1 MKHSFRNLLI
11 CLALGMFI
19 LLPSSYAQQ
28 ITATLSGLVTDS
40 TGGVIPGAH
49 IIATNTGTNISFPA
63 DSSASGEYRIN
74 LLPVGNYTVKITAA
88 GFKTFQQTN
97 VVLDLGQ
104 SASLNAQL
112 TVGGA
117 EETID
122 VSTSVPL
129 VNTTTSE
136 VGATVQNVEI
146 ENLPIVNR
154 NVYDLLSLVPG
165 VQTSTENFTLGY
177 PQRVVLING
186 GVQIANSGSTSY
198 YLDGGTNM
206 TGLRNTGNVQPN
218 PDAVDQFRVET
229 NNYSA
234 EYGRFP
240 NGVINVITK
249 SGTNQWHGSAFE
261 FWRENG
267 LNALDW
273 TNNTNTATT
282 QPLHRHQFGGTI
294 GGPIIK
300 DKTFFFFSYGGL
312 RQITSGVLNGA
323 ITPTTAQRAGDF
335 SASLPTQSGA
345 ITSCTQTLSAADK
358 SAGNFIVCNPTTRK
372 PFAGN
377 IIPKGLLDPTV
388 QNLVNPNGTLPFI
401 PLPNQPGNFYQG
413 ILRLQYN
420 TDEYLL
426 KIDHNFSEKHRFS
439 GEVFENGGINQSN
452 PGGNI
457 GWSKQNYTFR
467 QWNAVLSDTYTFNP
481 SWVNEAW
488 VSYARNLGGRI
499 NTPAI
504 AIGQY
509 GSAFQVQ
516 GTPSLPAINVSGF
529 FNAGQAIS
537 GPRAGSN
544 YYELRDTVLWTHG
557 RHSVRFGGNVSLDKD
572 VQETLLNNYGVFAF
586 ADSTTSRTGKAL
598 SDFIMGLPNTMNQDA
613 PNIARMNS
621 WYGGAFILDDFR
633 VRPNLTLN
641 LGLRW
646 DLQTPPVETDN
657 KVTNFNLGQQSTVM
671 PTAPLGQ
678 LTVGDKGVSR
688 GIVPTRWNHF
698 GPRVGFAWDVYG
710 NGKTAVRGGFGW
722 FWGSVSGNEWGGSSQ
737 PFGLRQQF
745 NNIQSV
751 TNPYG
756 NYPAGSPFPYNYVP
770 GGTPRFTLPFGTNRT
785 DPNFDWTS
793 AYQANLSVEQQWTN
807 SFATSIGYV
816 GNMGRHLPFS
826 TDINYPVIATQ
837 QNPVNCNTAVN
848 CQYTSTTSNVDQRRL
863 ILPGTYQGISLFASN
878 QTSTYHAL
886 QITANKRMSRNFSLR
901 SYYLWAKNWSSAGMQ
916 SSSATVENPTKMY
929 LERGRTDNDYRN
941 NFVAS
946 VVWMLDYYHGSE
958 FLMKN
963 LINGWQISPIIKLRS
978 GSPFT
983 VTSGS
988 DVNLD
993 GTNNDRPN
1001 LTGNPARKT
1010 SFNRLDQTSRWFDS
1024 SAFTI
1029 PALGSDGTAPRNVLD
1044 APGYKNI
1051 DVALFRNFK
1060 FYERYNLQFR
1070 GEFTNFFNTVNLSNP
1085 SASLAN
1091 LSTVGT
1097 IRSASP
1103 MRQTQLGLRLTF

>member
-1 MKHSFRNLLI
+1 MKYPFRYLLA
-11 CLALGMFI
+11 CLALG
-19 LLPSSYAQQ
+19 LTVLAPNCYAQQ

-49 IIATNTGTNISFPA
+49 VVATNTGTNISFTA

-74 LLPVGNYTVKITAA
+74 LLPVGNYTVKVTAI
-88 GFKTFQQTN
+88 GFKTFHQTG

-112 TVGGA
+112 SVGQTN
-117 EETID
+117 ETID
-122 VSTSVPL
+122 VSTAVPL

-165 VQTSTENFTLGY
+165 VQTSTQNFTLGY
-177 PQRVVLING
+177 PQQVVLING

-206 TGLRNTGNVQPN
+206 TGLRNTGNIQPN

-249 SGTNQWHGSAFE
+249 SGTNKWHGSAFE

-273 TNNTNTATT
+273 TNNTNTANV
-282 QPLHRHQFGGTI
+282 QPLHRHQFGGTV

-323 ITPTTAQRAGDF
+323 VTPTAIQRTGDF
-335 SASLPTQSGA
+335 SANLPTQSGA
-345 ITSCTQTLSAADK
+345 ITSCAQTLSAADK
-358 SAGNFIVCNPTTRK
+358 SAGNFIVCNPATRK

-377 IIPKGLLDPTV
+377 IIPKGMLDPTV
-388 QNLVNPNGTLPFI
+388 QNLVNPNGSLPFI
-401 PLPNQPGNFYQG
+401 PLPNQPNNFYQG

-426 KIDHNFSEKHRFS
+426 KIDHNFSTKHRFS
-439 GEVFENGGINQSN
+439 GEVFENGGVNQAN
-452 PGGNI
+452 AGGNI
-457 GWSKQNYTFR
+457 NWSKQNYIFR
-467 QWNAVLSDTYTFNP
+467 QWNAVLSDIYTFSPN
-481 SWVNEAW
+481 WVNEAW
-488 VSYARNLGGRI
+488 VSYARNLGGRV
-499 NTPAI
+499 NTPAV

-516 GTPSLPAINVSGF
+516 GTPSLPAINVSGY

-544 YYELRDTVLWTHG
+544 YYEFRDTVLATHG
-557 RHSVRFGGNVSLDKD
+557 RHSVRFGGNISLDKD
-572 VQETLLNNYGVFAF
+572 VQESLLNNYGIFAF
-586 ADSTTSRTGKAL
+586 TQSTTSRTGNAL

-613 PNIARMNS
+613 PNIQRMNS

-646 DLQTPPVETDN
+646 DVQTPPVETDN
-657 KVTNFNLGQQSTVM
+657 KVTNFNLGQQSTVI
-671 PTAPLGQ
+671 PSAPLG
-678 LTVGDKGVSR
+678 LLVVGDKGVPR
-688 GIVPTRWNHF
+688 GVIPTRWNHF

-710 NGKTAVRGGFGW
+710 NGKTSVRGGFGW
-722 FWGSVSGNEWGGSSQ
+722 FWGSISGNEWGAASQ

-756 NYPAGSPFPYNYVP
+756 NISGGSPFPYNYVP

-807 SFATSIGYV
+807 TFATSIGYV
-816 GNMGRHLPFS
+816 GNLGRHLPFS
-826 TDINYPVIATQ
+826 SDSNYPVYGPTAT
-837 QNPVNCNTAVN
+837 TA
-848 CQYTSTTSNVDQRRL
+848 NVDNRRP
-863 ILPGTYQGISLFASN
+863 IMPGTYQGISVFASN

-886 QITANKRMSRNFSLR
+886 QVTANKRMSRNFSLR
-901 SYYLWAKNWSSAGMQ
+901 SYYLWAKNWSSVGMQ
-916 SSSATVENPTKMY
+916 SSTASVENPNKMY

-941 NFVAS
+941 TFVGS
-946 VVWMLDYYHGSE
+946 FVWMLDYYRGSQ

-963 LINGWQISPIIKLRS
+963 VINGWQISPIITLRS
-978 GSPFT
+978 GAPFT

-988 DVNLD
+988 DINLD

-1001 LTGNPARKT
+1001 LTGNPARKV
-1010 SFNRLDQTSRWFDS
+1010 SFNHLNPNAQWFDP

-1029 PALGSDGTAPRNVLD
+1029 PSLGSDGTASRNMLDGPGYRNV
-1044 APGYKNI
+1044 N
-1051 DVALFRNFK
+1051 VALFRNFS

-1085 SASLAN
+1085 TGSLAN
-1091 LSTVGT
+1091 PSTVGT
-1097 IRSASP
+1097 IRSAQA

>member
-1 MKHSFRNLLI
+1 LRYVFSVLV
-11 CLALGMFI
+11 LALVVPATSA
-19 LLPSSYAQQ
+19 LAQQ
-28 ITATLSGLVTDS
+28 ITATLSGTVTDS
-40 TGGVIPGAH
+40 TGGVVPGAH
-49 IIATNTGTNISFPA
+49 VLATNTGTNVPFAI
-63 DSSASGEYRIN
+63 DTNASGEYRIN
-74 LLPVGNYTVKITAA
+74 LLPVGTYTVKITAS
-88 GFKTFQQTN
+88 GFKTFQQTG

-104 SASLNAQL
+104 SATLNAEL
-112 TVGGA
+112 SIGGA

-122 VSTSVPL
+122 VTTAVPL
-129 VNTTTSE
+129 VNTTSSE

-165 VQTSTENFTLGY
+165 VQTNTQNFTLGY
-177 PQRVVLING
+177 PQQVVLING

-249 SGTNQWHGSAFE
+249 SGTNAWHGSAFE

-267 LNALDW
+267 LNAKDY
-273 TNNTNTATT
+273 NSTAST
-282 QPLHRHQFGGTI
+282 PLHRHQFGGTI

-300 DKTFFFFSYGGL
+300 DRTFFFFSYGGL
-312 RQITSGVLNGA
+312 RQITTSFLNSA
-323 ITPTTAQRAGDF
+323 IVPTAAQRSGDF
-335 SASLPTQSGA
+335 SANLPTQSGA
-345 ITSCTQTLSAADK
+345 ITSCSQKLNAADTA
-358 SAGNFIVCNPTTRK
+358 AGNFIVCNPVTRK
-372 PFAGN
+372 PFGNN
-377 IIPKGLLDPTV
+377 IISKTMLDPTV
-388 QNLVNPNGTLPFI
+388 QNLLNTNGSLPYI
-401 PLPNQPGNFYQG
+401 PLPNAPGNYFQG
-413 ILRLQYN
+413 YLGLQYN

-426 KIDHNFSEKHRFS
+426 KIDHNFSPNHRLT
-439 GEVFENGGINQSN
+439 GEVFENGGINAN
-452 PGGNI
+452 NAGGNLV
-457 GWSKQNYTFR
+457 WSKQNYVFR

-481 SWVNEAW
+481 NWVNEGW
-488 VSYARNLGGRI
+488 ISYARNLGGRV
-499 NTPAI
+499 NTPAV

-516 GTPSLPAINVSGF
+516 GTPSLPQIAVSGYF
-529 FNAGQAIS
+529 TAGEAIS

-544 YYELRDTVLWTHG
+544 YYELRDTVLWTRG
-557 RHSVRFGGNVSLDKD
+557 RHSVRFGGNFSLDKD
-572 VQETLLNNYGVFAF
+572 VQESLLNNYGIFSFSA
-586 ADSTTSRTGKAL
+586 STSARSGNAL
-598 SDFIMGLPNTMNQDA
+598 SDFILGLPNTMNQDA
-613 PNIARMNS
+613 PNIQHMNS

-646 DLQTPPVETDN
+646 DVQTPPVDTDN
-657 KVTNFNLGQQSTVM
+657 KVTNFKLGQQSTVI
-671 PTAPLGQ
+671 PTAPLGL
-678 LTVGDKGVSR
+678 LTVGDKGVPR
-688 GIVPTRWNHF
+688 GIIDTRWNHF

-722 FWGSVSGNEWGGSSQ
+722 FWGSISGNEWGAASQ

-745 NNIQSV
+745 NNIQSM

-756 NYPAGSPFPYNYVP
+756 NILGGSPFPYSYVP
-770 GGTPRFTLPFGTNRT
+770 GGTPRFTFPFGTNRT

-807 SFATSIGYV
+807 TFATSIGYV
-816 GNMGRHLPFS
+816 GNLGRHLPFS
-826 TDINYPVIATQ
+826 TDSNYPVFATP
-837 QNPVNCNTAVN
+837 QNPVNCNPT
-848 CQYTSTTSNVDQRRL
+848 CITTSTSTNVDARRL
-863 ILPGTYQGISLFASN
+863 IMPGTYQGISVFASN
-878 QTSTYHAL
+878 QTSAYHAM

-941 NFVAS
+941 TFVAS
-946 VVWMLDYYHGSE
+946 FVWMLDYYRGSQ

-963 LINGWQISPIIKLRS
+963 VVNGWQISPIITLRS
-978 GSPFT
+978 GAPFT
-983 VTSGS
+983 VTSGT

-1001 LTGNPARKT
+1001 VTGNPVL
-1010 SFNRLDQTSRWFDS
+1010 SPNRSRSAVKAQWFDPT
-1024 SAFTI
+1024 AFTI
-1029 PALGSDGTAPRNVLD
+1029 PSSGSDGTAPRNLLD
-1044 APGYKNI
+1044 GPGYKNVN
-1051 DVALFRNFK
+1051 VALFRNFK
-1060 FYERYNLQFR
+1060 FQERYNLQFR
-1070 GEFTNFFNTVNLSNP
+1070 GEFTNFFNMVSLSNP
-1085 SASLAN
+1085 SSSLAN
-1091 LSTVGT
+1091 LSTAGT
-1097 IRSASP
+1097 IRNAQP
-1103 MRQTQLGLRLTF
+1103 MRATQLGLRLTF

>member
-1 MKHSFRNLLI
+1 VKRSTLFPLL
-11 CLALGMFI
+11 CS
-19 LLPSSYAQQ
+19 LLLFVCAAVPLTAQQ
-28 ITATLSGLVTDS
+28 ITATLSGLVSDP
-40 TGGVIPGAH
+40 TGDVIAK
-49 IIATNTGTNISFPA
+49 AEVTLTNTGTNAVFSGTTN
-63 DSSASGEYRIN
+63 DSGEYRIN
-74 LLPVGNYTVKITAA
+74 LLPVGTYVLKIAA
-88 GFKTFQQTN
+88 PGFKTYVQTGL
-97 VVLDLGQ
+97 VLDLGQ
-104 SASLNAQL
+104 SATANAQL
-112 TVGGA
+112 TIGTSV
-117 EETID
+117 ETVD
-122 VSTSVPL
+122 VTTAVPL

-165 VQTSTENFTLGY
+165 VQTNTQGFTLGY
-177 PQRVVLING
+177 PQQQVLING

-249 SGTNQWHGSAFE
+249 SGTNKWHGSAFE

-267 LNALDW
+267 LNAKDYNS
-273 TNNTNTATT
+273 TSST
-282 QPLHRHQFGGTI
+282 PLHRHQFGGTI

-312 RQITSGVLNGA
+312 RQITTTFLNSA
-323 ITPTTAQRAGDF
+323 IVPTTAQRGGDF
-335 SASLPTQSGA
+335 SANLPTQSGT
-345 ITSCTQTLSAADK
+345 ITSCTQTLSTADK
-358 SAGNFIVCNPTTRK
+358 NAGNFIVCNPVTRR

-377 IIPKGLLDPTV
+377 IISRSMLDPTV
-388 QNLVNPNGTLPFI
+388 QNLVNTSGSLPSI
-401 PLPNQPGNFYQG
+401 PLPNAPGNFFQG
-413 ILRLQYN
+413 YLGLQYN

-426 KIDHNFSEKHRFS
+426 KIDHNFSQKHRFS
-439 GEVFENGGINQSN
+439 GEVFENGGINSN
-452 PGGNI
+452 NAGGNLV
-457 GWSKQNYTFR
+457 WSKQNYVFR

-481 SWVNEAW
+481 NWVNEAW
-488 VSYARNLGGRI
+488 VSYARNLGGRV
-499 NTPAI
+499 NSPAHS
-504 AIGQY
+504 IGEY

-516 GTPSLPAINVSGF
+516 GTPSLPQIAVSGF
-529 FNAGQAIS
+529 FTAGEAIS

-557 RHSVRFGGNVSLDKD
+557 RHSVRFGGNAALDKD
-572 VQETLLNNYGVFAF
+572 VQESLLNNYGIFSFSA
-586 ADSTTSRTGKAL
+586 STSARSGNAL
-598 SDFIMGLPNTMNQDA
+598 SDFILGLPNTMNQDA
-613 PNIARMNS
+613 PNIQHMNS

-633 VRPNLTLN
+633 IRPDLTLN

-646 DLQTPPVETDN
+646 DLQTPPVDTDN

-671 PTAPLGQ
+671 PTAPLGL
-678 LTVGDKGVSR
+678 LTVGDKGVPR
-688 GIVPTRWNHF
+688 GIIPTRWNHF
-698 GPRVGFAWDVYG
+698 GPRVGFAWDVFG

-722 FWGSVSGNEWGGSSQ
+722 FWGSISGNEWGAASQ

-745 NNIQSV
+745 NNVQSI

-756 NYPAGSPFPYNYVP
+756 NVPGGSPFPYNYVP
-770 GGTPRFTLPFGTNRT
+770 GGTPRFTFPFGTNRT

-807 SFATSIGYV
+807 TFATSIGYV
-816 GNMGRHLPFS
+816 GNLGRHLPFS
-826 TDINYPVIATQ
+826 TDSNYPIYATV
-837 QNPVNCNTAVN
+837 QNPVNGNIT
-848 CQYTSTTSNVDQRRL
+848 TSTSTNVDARRP
-863 ILPGTYQGISLFASN
+863 IMAGIYQGISVFASN
-878 QTSTYHAL
+878 QTSSYHAL

-916 SSSATVENPTKMY
+916 SSTATVENPTKMY
-929 LERGRTDNDYRN
+929 LERARTDNDYRN
-941 NFVAS
+941 TFVAS
-946 VVWMLDYYHGSE
+946 FVWMLDYYRGSQ

-963 LINGWQISPIIKLRS
+963 VVNGWQISPIITLRS
-978 GSPFT
+978 GAPFT

-988 DVNLD
+988 DINLD

-1001 LTGNPARKT
+1001 VTGNPARKT
-1010 SFNRLDQTSRWFDS
+1010 SFNRLDPTARWFDA

-1029 PALGSDGTAPRNVLD
+1029 PSVGSDGTASRNLLD
-1044 APGYKNI
+1044 GPGYKNVN
-1051 DVALFRNFK
+1051 VALFRNFK
-1060 FYERYNLQFR
+1060 FQERYTLQFR
-1070 GEFTNFFNTVNLSNP
+1070 GEFTNFFNMVSLSNP
-1085 SASLAN
+1085 TSSLAN
-1091 LSTVGT
+1091 LSTAGQ
-1097 IRSASP
+1097 IRTAQP
-1103 MRQTQLGLRLTF
+1103 MRATQLGLRLTF

>member
-1 MKHSFRNLLI
+1 MNFRYVFSVLV
-11 CLALGMFI
+11 LALVVAAT
-19 LLPSSYAQQ
+19 SASAQQ
-28 ITATLSGLVTDS
+28 ITATLSGTVTDS
-40 TGGVIPGAH
+40 TGGVVPGAH
-49 IIATNTGTNISFPA
+49 VVATNTGTNVPFAI
-63 DSSASGEYRIN
+63 DTNASGDYRIN
-74 LLPVGNYTVKITAA
+74 LLPVGTYTVKVKAA
-88 GFKTFQQTN
+88 GFKTFQQTG

-104 SASLNAQL
+104 SASLNVLL
-112 TVGGA
+112 TVGGT

-122 VSTSVPL
+122 VTTDVPL

-136 VGATVQNVEI
+136 VGATVHNVEI

-165 VQTSTENFTLGY
+165 VQTNSQNFTLGY
-177 PQRVVLING
+177 PQQVVLING

-249 SGTNQWHGSAFE
+249 SGTNDWHGSAFE

-267 LNALDW
+267 LNARDW
-273 TNNTNTATT
+273 TNSTNTAVV

-300 DKTFFFFSYGGL
+300 NKTFFFFSYGGL
-312 RQITSGVLNGA
+312 RQITSPILNGA

-335 SASLPTQSGA
+335 SANLPTQSGA
-345 ITSCTQTLSAADK
+345 ITSCTQTLSTADK
-358 SAGNFIVCNPTTRK
+358 NAGNYIVCNPTTRK

-377 IIPKGLLDPTV
+377 IIPKSSLDPTV
-388 QNLVNPNGTLPFI
+388 QNLVNPNGSLPFI

-413 ILRLQYN
+413 ILHLQYN
-420 TDEYLL
+420 SDEYLL
-426 KIDHNFSEKHRFS
+426 KIDHNFSPNHRLS
-439 GEVFENGGINQSN
+439 GEVFETSGVNQN
-452 PGGNI
+452 NAGGNLN
-457 GWSKQNYTFR
+457 WSVQNFVYR
-467 QWNAVLSDTYTFNP
+467 QWNGVLSDTYTFNP
-481 SWVNEAW
+481 NWVNEAW
-488 VSYARNLGGRI
+488 VSYARNLGGRV
-499 NTPAI
+499 NTPAHS
-504 AIGQY
+504 IGEY

-516 GTPSLPAINVSGF
+516 GTPSLPQIAVSGF
-529 FNAGQAIS
+529 FTAGEAIA

-544 YYELRDTVLWTHG
+544 YYELRDTVLWTRG
-557 RHSVRFGGNVSLDKD
+557 RHSVRFGGNASLDKD
-572 VQETLLNNYGVFAF
+572 VQESLLNNYGIFSFAS
-586 ADSTTSRTGKAL
+586 STTSRTGNAL

-613 PNIARMNS
+613 PNISRMNS

-633 VRPNLTLN
+633 VRPDLTLN

-657 KVTNFNLGQQSTVM
+657 KVTNFNLGQQSTLM
-671 PTAPLGQ
+671 PTAPLG
-678 LTVGDKGVSR
+678 LLVVGDKGVSR
-688 GIVPTRWNHF
+688 GVIPTRWNHF
-698 GPRVGFAWDVYG
+698 GPRVGFAWDAFG

-722 FWGSVSGNEWGGSSQ
+722 FWGSISGNEWGAASQ

-756 NYPAGSPFPYNYVP
+756 NISGGSPFPYNYVP
-770 GGTPRFTLPFGTNRT
+770 GGTPRFTYPFGTNRT

-793 AYQANLSVEQQWTN
+793 AYQANLSVEQQWTKT
-807 SFATSIGYV
+807 FATSIGYV
-816 GNMGRHLPFS
+816 GNLGRHLPFS
-826 TDINYPVIATQ
+826 TDSNYPVYGPGA
-837 QNPVNCNTAVN
+837 
-848 CQYTSTTSNVDQRRL
+848 TTSNVDARRPVM
-863 ILPGTYQGISLFASN
+863 PGTYQGISVFASG
-878 QTSTYHAL
+878 QTSAYHAM
-886 QITANKRMSRNFSLR
+886 QITANKRMSRNFSVR

-916 SSSATVENPTKMY
+916 SSTATVENPTKMY

-941 NFVAS
+941 TFVAS
-946 VVWMLDYYHGSE
+946 VVWMLDYYRGSQ

-963 LINGWQISPIIKLRS
+963 VINGWQISPIITLRS

-988 DVNLD
+988 DINLD
-993 GTNNDRPN
+993 GTNSDRPN
-1001 LTGNPARKT
+1001 MTGNPARKT
-1010 SFNRLDQTSRWFDS
+1010 SFNHLDQTSKWFDP

-1029 PALGSDGTAPRNVLD
+1029 PTPGSDGTASRNLLNGPGYRNV
-1044 APGYKNI
+1044 N
-1051 DVALFRNFK
+1051 VALFRNFK
-1060 FYERYNLQFR
+1060 FQERYNLQFR
-1070 GEFTNFFNTVNLSNP
+1070 GEFTNFFNMVNLSNP
-1085 SASLAN
+1085 TGSLAN
-1091 LSTVGT
+1091 SSTVGT
-1097 IRSASP
+1097 IRSAGA
-1103 MRQTQLGLRLTF
+1103 MRQTQLGLRLNF